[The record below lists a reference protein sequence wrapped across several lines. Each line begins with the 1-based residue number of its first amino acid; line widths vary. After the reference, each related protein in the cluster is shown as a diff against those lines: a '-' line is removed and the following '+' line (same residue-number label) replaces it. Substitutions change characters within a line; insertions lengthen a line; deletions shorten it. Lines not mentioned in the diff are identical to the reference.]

1 MEKRKFIFELD
12 NFAERIERVV
22 GKGGLIPFEHG
33 YNKPIIQHKG
43 HTYAVTMVEDKRVY
57 CMGVDVK
64 EREIFSIETLN
75 KKSQF
80 RIYLALLE
88 YLFYCQTE
96 A

>member
-1 MEKRKFIFELD
+1 MEERKLFIFELD
-12 NFAERIERVV
+12 NFAEKIERVV

-33 YNKPIIQHKG
+33 YKKPIIQYNG

-64 EREIFSIETLN
+64 ERQMVSIEALN

-80 RIYLALLE
+80 RIYIA
-88 YLFYCQTE
+88 
-96 A
+96 